1 MAKNDIYQAYGMT
14 PYLGDTTPKNK
25 GGKAA
30 TKTLTQ
36 LCKEA
41 KEYSDK
47 AGRYCDIVI
56 NRVEEHNREMA
67 KSKERFDKEIAKSK
81 ERFDKVVRVAVW
93 NIAALFALNLALSAI
108 IALIL

>member
-30 TKTLTQ
+30 SKTLTQ

-56 NRVEEHNREMA
+56 NRVEEHNREMT
-67 KSKERFDKEIAKSK
+67 KSKERI
-81 ERFDKVVRVAVW
+81 DKVVRVAVW

>member
-30 TKTLTQ
+30 AKTLTQ

-56 NRVEEHNREMA
+56 NRVEEHNREMT
-67 KSKERFDKEIAKSK
+67 KSK

>member
-56 NRVEEHNREMA
+56 NRVEEHNREMT
-67 KSKERFDKEIAKSK
+67 KSK